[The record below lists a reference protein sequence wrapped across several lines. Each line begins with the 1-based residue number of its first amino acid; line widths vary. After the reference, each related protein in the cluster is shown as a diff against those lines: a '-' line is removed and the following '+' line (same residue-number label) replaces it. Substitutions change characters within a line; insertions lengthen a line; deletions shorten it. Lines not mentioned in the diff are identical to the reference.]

1 MSKEAGVK
9 GAIQSLGLL
18 CLVSLLFALLS
29 LVFLLKLSPATEERR
44 QKLYQYNFL
53 TASEYVAI
61 YEVTL
66 GMCALSLS
74 LNLCCLLV
82 CAIQFLLAVKLVKS
96 SPTHG
101 KTRYLL
107 HI

>member
-1 MSKEAGVK
+1 MQIMPTLTTIPDFFSDHRTGK
-9 GAIQSLGLL
+9 
-18 CLVSLLFALLS
+18 
-29 LVFLLKLSPATEERR
+29 
-44 QKLYQYNFL
+44 KLYGYEFL
-53 TASEYVAI
+53 SAPEYAAI

-101 KTRYLL
+101 KTR
-107 HI
+107 